1 MPSSEVPT
9 APPDCSHEPELQP
22 TPESELEQEQAT
34 EPEPEPAAEPAPE
47 LEEESDEAPRADVNE
62 ALTEQTIGDLEEF
75 DIFSDE
81 DVPPL
86 DVPLPGASERIAEL
100 IDQLGA
106 APEQKVESAL
116 DPLTEMKIE
125 EIIPTEMQGQ
135 STPTNAAGNTTAG
148 QSSAEPDDQV
158 ENFFAKQN
166 REIEMPP
173 EKKKGFFA
181 RLRGE

>member
-1 MPSSEVPT
+1 
-9 APPDCSHEPELQP
+9 Q
-22 TPESELEQEQAT
+22 
-34 EPEPEPAAEPAPE
+34 PEPEPVVEPVPEFQTEPDKATKDDAAE
-47 LEEESDEAPRADVNE
+47 N
-62 ALTEQTIGDLEEF
+62 LTEQTIGDLE
-75 DIFSDE
+75 DIDRFSDE

-125 EIIPTEMQGQ
+125 EIIPVEPQ
-135 STPTNAAGNTTAG
+135 STPPTPTSAVGNA
-148 QSSAEPDDQV
+148 SAAQTSADSDDQV

-166 REIEMPP
+166 RDIEMPP

-181 RLRGE
+181 RFRGE